1 MTNPFLKPWETP
13 YGLPPFSDIQP
24 MHFADA
30 FAAGFAAHLRELD
43 AIATQSEA
51 PSFDNTVV
59 AFDRSGELLDQVSS
73 TFFNLTSA
81 ATSEALQ
88 TVQRDVAP
96 KLAAHNSAVYMNA
109 ALFARIEALYQRR
122 ETLAL
127 NVEQM
132 RLLERIHL
140 DFVRAGARLQGAAMA
155 RYREIMQQL
164 AQLTTQFQ
172 QNVLADENQWMLAL
186 NGEADLAGL
195 PAQLRDAAAAAAE
208 ARGIKGGHV
217 ITLSRS
223 LAMPFLSYSER
234 RDLRKQVYNA
244 WSARG
249 EHDGPSDNR
258 RIAVEILT
266 LRKEQAALHGFS
278 SYADYA
284 LVDRMAKKP
293 AAVAQLLER
302 VWTPAKARA
311 ADELAALNAMRLSF
325 GQSEPVARHDWHF
338 YAEKIRK
345 ARYDLDDSETKPYFE
360 LNAMLSAA
368 FDCAGK
374 LFGLSFVEREGVALY
389 HPDVRTFEVRDAAGQ
404 LSGIFLSDNF
414 ARQGKS
420 GGAWMSA
427 YREQS
432 RGAGDQN
439 IIPIIA
445 NHNNFAKAPAGQQT
459 LLGLDDVRTLFH
471 EFGHGL
477 HGLLSNV
484 HFKRLSGINVLSDYV
499 ELPSQLFEHWAFHPD
514 VLRQFARHY
523 QTGEAIPQSLMDR
536 IARAEH
542 FNAGFQ
548 TVEYTSSA
556 LVDMALHSQPSY
568 DNFDLVAFEQAE
580 LARLGA
586 PKEIPPRHRVPH
598 FSHVFTGEG
607 YAAGYYVYLW
617 AEVLDADAFDA
628 FVEAGNPFDAATAAR
643 LKQFVYAAGNSIEP
657 QTGYVAFRGR
667 EASVEPMLRGRGL
680 LAATEAS

>member
-1 MTNPFLKPWETP
+1 
-13 YGLPPFSDIQP
+13 
-24 MHFADA
+24 
-30 FAAGFAAHLRELD
+30 
-43 AIATQSEA
+43 
-51 PSFDNTVV
+51 
-59 AFDRSGELLDQVSS
+59 
-73 TFFNLTSA
+73 
-81 ATSEALQ
+81 
-88 TVQRDVAP
+88 
-96 KLAAHNSAVYMNA
+96 
-109 ALFARIEALYQRR
+109 
-122 ETLAL
+122 
-127 NVEQM
+127 
-132 RLLERIHL
+132 
-140 DFVRAGARLQGAAMA
+140 
-155 RYREIMQQL
+155 
-164 AQLTTQFQ
+164 
-172 QNVLADENQWMLAL
+172 MLAL

-234 RDLRKQVYNA
+234 RDLREQVYNA
-244 WSARG
+244 WSSRG
-249 EHDGPSDNR
+249 ENDGASDNR
-258 RIAVEILT
+258 RIAVDILK
-266 LRKEQAALHGFS
+266 LRKEQAALHGFA

-284 LVDRMAKKP
+284 
-293 AAVAQLLER
+293 LLER

-325 GQSEPVARHDWHF
+325 GQTESIARHDWHF
-338 YAEKIRK
+338 YAEKVRK

-360 LNAMLSAA
+360 LNAMLNAA

-389 HPDVRTFEVRDAAGQ
+389 HPDVRLFEVRDAAGQ
-404 LSGIFLSDNF
+404 LSGVFLSDNF

-427 YREQS
+427 YRMQS
-432 RGAGDQN
+432 RDAGNQA

-445 NHNNFAKAPAGQQT
+445 NHNNFAKAPAGQKT

-484 HFKRLSGINVLSDYV
+484 HFKRLSGTSVLRDYV
-499 ELPSQLFEHWAFHPD
+499 ELPSQLFEHWAFHPE
-514 VLRQFARHY
+514 VLQRFARHY

-556 LVDMALHSQPSY
+556 LIDMALHTQPSY
-568 DNFDLVAFEQAE
+568 ENFDLVAFENAE

-657 QTGYVAFRGR
+657 QAGYVAFRGR
-667 EASVEPMLRGRGL
+667 QAAVEPMLRGRGL